1 MNHRGRGW
9 VVGAMGLQLAACGNA
24 LGGGGTQEQREPARP
39 ERTNDDAGEGASTTA
54 APTRSLSGAG
64 MLRQRS
70 GLKGAEPDLAPRQAG
85 SEAIGS
91 AGSEPA
97 ATPEDESMATPD
109 AGWEAARCAGAPT
122 RHLRM
127 AGNLDAEAF
136 LSPFAAPFSAENP
149 WATSSF
155 GSSFTGYDD
164 QGRLQGGWILFVRV
178 ADGWD
183 YHALMDGTA
192 LVIGEGH
199 LSYDE
204 QGLLTVEQSQE
215 LRLLTANGPGGAVEL
230 DLTGM
235 TQLAAPNTIT
245 AQEVDGA
252 EARWGTA
259 CASAEPLPP
268 PSAVA
273 AGPLCG
279 AVATTRVSLS
289 ANLAADS
296 AVANEPWDALAPS
309 AGLSL
314 PMQAN
319 DAQGTLLDFQL
330 FLRKSSDDSWDYH
343 VLVSGEVPGLEVA
356 SGSLGFNPNGS
367 LRAVSTTRRLRLPNH
382 DGTLGG
388 PIELDFGVS
397 TDAGGNG
404 VDGVT
409 SLPGDSFEV
418 GQQRDGAVFDC
429 LPHPPTA
436 PPPASHV
443 PSCAGERTTAV
454 SMYFNL
460 DPAAPLS
467 DSVVAYSASTTVYD
481 AALAPQPLELRF
493 HHVEAGRWQCRVM
506 AASAEIG
513 VVDLHFSA
521 NGAPEAIENIPVLR
535 LPLPDGSDGPAI
547 HLGFDADWVFT
558 SFSIESYGWLA
569 PNGAPAHA
577 DGCVD

>member
-1 MNHRGRGW
+1 
-9 VVGAMGLQLAACGNA
+9 MGV
-24 LGGGGTQEQREPARP
+24 
-39 ERTNDDAGEGASTTA
+39 
-54 APTRSLSGAG
+54 
-64 MLRQRS
+64 LRQRS
-70 GLKGAEPDLAPRQAG
+70 GLKGAEPDRALPQAG

-91 AGSEPA
+91 AGGEPA
-97 ATPEDESMATPD
+97 ATQEDEPMATPGT
-109 AGWEAARCAGAPT
+109 GWQAVRCAGVPT

-136 LSPFAAPFSAENP
+136 FSPFAAPFSAKNP
-149 WATSSF
+149 WATSSL

-164 QGRLQGGWILFVRV
+164 QGRSQDGWMLFVRV
-178 ADGWD
+178 AKGWD
-183 YHALMDGTA
+183 YHVLMDGTE

-204 QGLLTVEQSQE
+204 QGAVSVEPSQE

-235 TQLAAPNTIT
+235 TQLADAATIT

-259 CASAEPLPP
+259 CAGAEPLPP
-268 PSAVA
+268 NAVA

-279 AVATTRVSLS
+279 AVATTRISLR
-289 ANLAADS
+289 ANLAAES
-296 AVANEPWDALAPS
+296 PVANEPWDALAPS
-309 AGLSL
+309 ADLSL
-314 PMQAN
+314 PVQAN
-319 DAQGTLLDFQL
+319 DAEGTLVDFEL
-330 FLRKSSDDSWDYH
+330 WLRKSSDESWDYH
-343 VLVSGEVPGLEVA
+343 VLLSGEVPGLEVA
-356 SGSLGFNPNGS
+356 SGSLAFNPNGS

-382 DGTLGG
+382 GGTLGA
-388 PIELDFGVS
+388 PIELDFGPS

-409 SLPGDSFEV
+409 SLPGRSFEV
-418 GQQRDGAVFDC
+418 GQQRDGAVLDC

-436 PPPASHV
+436 PLPTSQAL
-443 PSCAGERTTAV
+443 SCAGERTTAV

-481 AALAPQPLELRF
+481 AALTPQPLELRF

-521 NGAPEAIENIPVLR
+521 NGAPEGVENIPVLR
-535 LPLPDGSDGPAI
+535 LPLPDGGDGPAI
-547 HLGFDADWVFT
+547 RLGFDADWVFT
-558 SFSIESYGWLA
+558 SFSSESYGWLA

-577 DGCVD
+577 DGCVE